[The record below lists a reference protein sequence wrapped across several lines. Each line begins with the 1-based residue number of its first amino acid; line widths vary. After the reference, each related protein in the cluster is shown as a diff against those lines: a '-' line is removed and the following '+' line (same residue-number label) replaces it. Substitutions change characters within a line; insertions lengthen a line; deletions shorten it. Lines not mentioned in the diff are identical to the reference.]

1 MDPYSL
7 ETSDYEQIPER
18 KIHWR
23 DYVHIFWERKWIP
36 ATTLVVA
43 VTLTF
48 IYNSRQIPIYET
60 STRIL
65 VDSERVK
72 ILNIEDVQSSY
83 AGDTAYLNTQVKIL
97 QSRPLAERVVKA
109 LELGRNPDFLPGAA
123 SNADFAGVLQGCLT
137 IRQVRETRLIDITVA
152 HPVPKIA
159 ALVAD
164 GVAQEFIKQNLEHK
178 LQTTLEAARWLGEQS
193 VEYRKKLEK
202 SETAVQEYL
211 ENSHAVSLEQNQ
223 NIVLDKLKEI
233 NTALVKTKTDRL
245 AVETEWN
252 EIKALLDAGQKPV
265 SIPTIAA
272 DGEVSALHTQLSQKQ
287 VTMSSMRVRYREKH
301 PTMAAALVE
310 IKELEDKLDKAAANA
325 AEAVKTRYLMA
336 KAKEESLARALA
348 EQEQQ
353 AFDLNRKLMAYSAL
367 KRNSESDRQLYD
379 NLMNRTKETGIT
391 GKLETN
397 NITMVDPAR
406 VPEAP
411 VRPEKAKNLMYAIFL
426 GLLGGLGLAYAAH
439 HYDDKIKSE
448 EEIQTHLGSP
458 LLSDI
463 PHIESKDV
471 VLKASHA
478 DSHPNSAAS
487 EAFHNLRATL
497 DLIPGAKD
505 SKVLMVTSSVPG
517 EGKSLVASNLAIVFA
532 QANLRTLLVDA
543 DLRRPGVHKT
553 YLIETSTGL
562 SAFLA
567 NNLSVEE
574 IIHKTNIKNLDV
586 VVVGDIPKKPAELLG
601 SPRMRELIEE
611 ASRRYDRVVID
622 SPPVNVVSDPLVL
635 LPRSQGIIFV
645 TKFRKTRRD
654 IVARGVNKL
663 RSSGGRVLGIVLNDI
678 DKRHGAYYYPYYYK
692 YQYYY
697 GQSRK
702 GKAE

>member
-7 ETSDYEQIPER
+7 ETSDYDQIPER
-18 KIHWR
+18 RIHWR
-23 DYVHIFWERKWIP
+23 DGLHIFWERKWIV

-43 VTLTF
+43 VTLTY

-60 STRIL
+60 SARIQ
-65 VDSERVK
+65 VDADRVK
-72 ILNIEDVQSSY
+72 ILNIEDVQSYTSD
-83 AGDTAYLNTQVKIL
+83 AVYLNTQVKVL

-109 LELGRNPDFLPGAA
+109 LELGKNPDFLPGATA
-123 SNADFAGVLQGCLT
+123 DADFAMVLQGCLT
-137 IRQVRETRLIDITVA
+137 IKQVQSTRLIDITVT
-152 HPVPKIA
+152 HPVPKIT
-159 ALVAD
+159 ALVAN
-164 GVAQEFIKQNLEHK
+164 GVVQEFIKQNLEHK
-178 LQTTLEAARWLGEQS
+178 LQTTLDATRWLGEQS

-211 ENSHAVSLEQNQ
+211 ESSHAVSLEQNQ

-233 NTALVKTKTDRL
+233 NTTLIKAKTDRL
-245 AVETEWN
+245 SVETEWN
-252 EIKALLDAGQKPV
+252 QIKASLDAGQKPG

-272 DGEVSALHTQLSQKQ
+272 DGEVSALHTQFSQKQ
-287 VTMSSMRVRYREKH
+287 VAMAALRVRYRDKY

-310 IKELEDKLDKAAANA
+310 LTELEAKLDKAAANA
-325 AEAVKTRYLMA
+325 VEAVNTRYLMA
-336 KAKEESLARALA
+336 KAKEESLARALT
-348 EQEQQ
+348 EHEQQ
-353 AFDLNRKLMAYSAL
+353 AFELTRKLISYSAL
-367 KRNSESDRQLYD
+367 KRNAESDRQLYD
-379 NLMNRTKETGIT
+379 SLINRTKETGIT

-397 NITMVDPAR
+397 NISMVDPAR

-411 VRPEKAKNLMYAIFL
+411 VRPEKTKNLMYAIFL

-439 HYDDKIKSE
+439 HYDDKLKSE

-463 PHIESKDV
+463 PHIDSNDV
-471 VLKASHA
+471 VLKASHS
-478 DSHPNSAAS
+478 DSHPNSAVA

-517 EGKSLVASNLAIVFA
+517 EGKSFVASNLAIVFA

-543 DLRRPGVHKT
+543 DLRRPGVHKS
-553 YLIETSTGL
+553 YLIETDAGL

-567 NNLSVEE
+567 NSLSVGE
-574 IIHKTNIKNLDV
+574 IIHKTTIKNLDV
-586 VVVGDIPKKPAELLG
+586 VVVGAIPKKPAELLG

-611 ASRRYDRVVID
+611 ASKRYDRILID

-635 LPRSQGIIFV
+635 LPQSQGIIFV
-645 TKFRKTRRD
+645 TKFRMAR
-654 IVARGVNKL
+654 RGVVVRGLNKL
-663 RSSGGRVLGIVLNDI
+663 RSSGGRVLGVVLNDI

-702 GKAE
+702 GKAG